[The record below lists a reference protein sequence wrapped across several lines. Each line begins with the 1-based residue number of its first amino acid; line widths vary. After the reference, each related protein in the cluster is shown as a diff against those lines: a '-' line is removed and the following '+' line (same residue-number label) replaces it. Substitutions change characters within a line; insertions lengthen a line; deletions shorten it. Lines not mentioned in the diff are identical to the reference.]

1 MRGGDAST
9 MTDDTDQLPVSE
21 TDDAELPKQPET
33 TEATNTTTAE
43 TEERDAPE
51 QELGADEL
59 AELLATPEADPDEGE
74 AAAVE
79 LEEGD
84 APVDQ
89 SAEEPATT
97 SDQDAT
103 AEASAVPIEDAPQLQ
118 PQPDEPSITSSHLET
133 VQEFLGELKGA
144 LVDLADRPHPRP
156 ADELAPF
163 VDALRAGAEA
173 SAEHAGA
180 TNEALRALGSQVGLL
195 EDRVEAV
202 VAKAL
207 TGSRPAASA
216 PQVVERA
223 PSNPTNAVLAAVAL
237 VVLGWAVMF
246 WIKADSPRLA
256 IGTLVGANAVACCM
270 LLARRDQR

>member
-1 MRGGDAST
+1 
-9 MTDDTDQLPVSE
+9 MTDDTDQRPVSE
-21 TDDAELPKQPET
+21 TDDAELPTQPET

-51 QELGADEL
+51 QALGADEL
-59 AELLATPEADPDEGE
+59 AELLATPEADTDEGE
-74 AAAVE
+74 AAAAE

-89 SAEEPATT
+89 TAEEPAAT

-103 AEASAVPIEDAPQLQ
+103 AEASAAPVEDAPQPQ

-133 VQEFLGELKGA
+133 VQEFLGELKGT
-144 LVDLADRPHPRP
+144 LVELADRPHPRP
-156 ADELAPF
+156 ADELAPV

-173 SAEHAGA
+173 SAEQAGE
-180 TNEALRALGSQVGLL
+180 TNEALRALGSQVGQLG
-195 EDRVEAV
+195 ERVEAG
-202 VAKAL
+202 VAQAL
-207 TGSRPAASA
+207 GASRPAVYA
-216 PQVVERA
+216 PPVVERA
-223 PSNPTNAVLAAVAL
+223 PSSPANAVLAAVAL
-237 VVLGWAVMF
+237 VVLGWAILF

>member
-1 MRGGDAST
+1 
-9 MTDDTDQLPVSE
+9 MTDDTDQRPVSE
-21 TDDAELPKQPET
+21 TDDAELPTQPET

-43 TEERDAPE
+43 NEERDAPE

-59 AELLATPEADPDEGE
+59 AELGADELAELLATPEAGPDEGE
-74 AAAVE
+74 AAAAE

-89 SAEEPATT
+89 TAEEPAATA
-97 SDQDAT
+97 DQDAT
-103 AEASAVPIEDAPQLQ
+103 AEASATPVEDAPQPQ
-118 PQPDEPSITSSHLET
+118 PQQDEPSITSSHLET
-133 VQEFLGELKGA
+133 VQEFLGELKVT
-144 LVDLADRPHPRP
+144 LVELADRPHPRP
-156 ADELAPF
+156 ADELAPV

-173 SAEHAGA
+173 SAEQAGE
-180 TNEALRALGSQVGLL
+180 TNEALRALGSQVGQLG
-195 EDRVEAV
+195 ERVEAG
-202 VAKAL
+202 VAQAL
-207 TGSRPAASA
+207 GASRSAVYA

-223 PSNPTNAVLAAVAL
+223 PSSPANAVLAAVAL
-237 VVLGWAVMF
+237 VVLGWAILF

>member
-1 MRGGDAST
+1 
-9 MTDDTDQLPVSE
+9 MTDETDQLPVSE
-21 TDDAELPKQPET
+21 TDYAELPTQPET

-43 TEERDAPE
+43 AETEERDAPE
-51 QELGADEL
+51 HELGADELAELGADEL
-59 AELLATPEADPDEGE
+59 AELLATPEAEADEGE
-74 AAAVE
+74 AAAAE
-79 LEEGD
+79 LEEGG
-84 APVDQ
+84 APV
-89 SAEEPATT
+89 
-97 SDQDAT
+97 
-103 AEASAVPIEDAPQLQ
+103 EDTPQ
-118 PQPDEPSITSSHLET
+118 PQPQPRPDEPSITSSHLET
-133 VQEFLGELKGA
+133 VQEFLRELKGA

-156 ADELAPF
+156 ADELAPV

-195 EDRVEAV
+195 GDRVEAG
-202 VAKAL
+202 VAQAL

-237 VVLGWAVMF
+237 VVLGWAVLF

>member
-1 MRGGDAST
+1 
-9 MTDDTDQLPVSE
+9 MTDDTDQRPVSE
-21 TDDAELPKQPET
+21 TDDAELPTQPET
-33 TEATNTTTAE
+33 TEATNTTTAEAETE

-59 AELLATPEADPDEGE
+59 AELLATPEADTDEGE
-74 AAAVE
+74 AAAAE
-79 LEEGD
+79 FEEDD
-84 APVDQ
+84 APVEQ
-89 SAEEPATT
+89 TAAEPAAT
-97 SDQDAT
+97 SDQ
-103 AEASAVPIEDAPQLQ
+103 EASAAPVEDAPQPQ

-156 ADELAPF
+156 ADELAPV
-163 VDALRAGAEA
+163 VDALRACAEA

-195 EDRVEAV
+195 GDRVEAG
-202 VAKAL
+202 VAQAL

-237 VVLGWAVMF
+237 VVLGWAVLF

>member
-1 MRGGDAST
+1 
-9 MTDDTDQLPVSE
+9 MTDDTDQRPVSE
-21 TDDAELPKQPET
+21 TDDAELPTQPET
-33 TEATNTTTAE
+33 TEATNTTTAEAE

-59 AELLATPEADPDEGE
+59 AELGADELAELLATPEADPDEGD
-74 AAAVE
+74 AAAAE

-84 APVDQ
+84 VPVDQ
-89 SAEEPATT
+89 TAEEPAST

-103 AEASAVPIEDAPQLQ
+103 AESSAAPVGDAPQ

-133 VQEFLGELKGA
+133 VQEFLGELKGT
-144 LVDLADRPHPRP
+144 LVELADRPHPRP
-156 ADELAPF
+156 ADELAPV

-173 SAEHAGA
+173 SAEQASE
-180 TNEALRALGSQVGLL
+180 TNEALRALGRQVGQLG
-195 EDRVEAV
+195 ERVEAG
-202 VAKAL
+202 VAQAL
-207 TGSRPAASA
+207 GASRPAVYA
-216 PQVVERA
+216 PPVVERA
-223 PSNPTNAVLAAVAL
+223 PSSPANAVLAAVAL
-237 VVLGWAVMF
+237 VVLGWAILF